1 MLLGSDIGQKTTD
14 VGNHGKAPCGQML
27 IIVDL
32 VGPVLPQRPG
42 LKRILNLWISP
53 CCSLCLQVH
62 CAGKFGL

>member
-32 VGPVLPQRPG
+32 VGPVLPPVT
-42 LKRILNLWISP
+42 WS
-53 CCSLCLQVH
+53 
-62 CAGKFGL
+62 